1 MEDRLTAL
9 EHQIG
14 ALNESLRTVERRLR
28 ALEDAAGNLPVD
40 EPAADAVAP
49 PLVLGAA
56 PSAASLLS
64 LVGRGF
70 LVLGGAYLVRALT
83 DAGTFPPPAGV
94 ALGLAYSVVWI
105 ALADRSGARGERL
118 TALVHG
124 VLGVAI
130 GYPLV
135 WEASTRFGVLPPVAA
150 AATLGLLTAL
160 VLAAA
165 WRRDLEGL
173 AWTAVL
179 AAVGGSVGL
188 AVATRALD
196 VFGLLLLVLGAGV
209 LWLTYG
215 ERWHGLRW
223 PLALAADAVIL
234 VLTLL
239 VSGRGGPPE
248 EYRGLSAGRALAL
261 ALALFAVYLGSFS
274 VRTLAK
280 RRDVTL
286 FELVQTM
293 AALLVGF
300 GGAVRIARAVGLG
313 AGLLG
318 GVALG
323 LAVACYAVAFAFVER
338 DLGPRNFLFYSSLGL
353 VLTLSASELVT
364 GTALLAVFWG
374 GLGLAAA
381 FLGGRFDRVTL
392 RSHAA
397 VYLAAA
403 ALETGLLAG
412 ALDAF
417 LGAATAPLLRFTTS
431 ALLVLGATFASLAV
445 LAISR
450 PGKERPWPAR
460 IPVQLITLLTVLG
473 GGALAIQVLASAV
486 PGPSG
491 DAGRLAL
498 VRTGVLVTGAT
509 VLAATRG
516 FGSLR
521 ELTAL
526 AYPVLVAAGVKVL
539 LEDLRVGRPA
549 TLFPAFALYGLAL
562 LVVPRVLRG
571 RAVVTTTPPAGATS
585 ASAPQSPT

>member
-1 MEDRLTAL
+1 
-9 EHQIG
+9 
-14 ALNESLRTVERRLR
+14 
-28 ALEDAAGNLPVD
+28 
-40 EPAADAVAP
+40 
-49 PLVLGAA
+49 
-56 PSAASLLS
+56 
-64 LVGRGF
+64 
-70 LVLGGAYLVRALT
+70 VRALT
-83 DAGTFPPPAGV
+83 DAGTLPPPAGV
-94 ALGLAYSVVWI
+94 ALGLVYSVVWI

-135 WEASTRFGVLPPVAA
+135 WEASTRFGVLPPASAA
-150 AATLGLLTAL
+150 GTLGLLTAL
-160 VLAAA
+160 VLAVA

-179 AAVGGSVGL
+179 GAVGGSLGL

-196 VFGLLLLVLGAGV
+196 VFGFLLLVLGAGV

-223 PLALAADAVIL
+223 PLALAADASIL
-234 VLTLL
+234 LLTML
-239 VSGRGGPPE
+239 VSARGGPPE
-248 EYRGLSAGRALAL
+248 EYRALSAGRSLAL

-286 FELVQTM
+286 FELFQTV

-300 GGAVRIARAVGLG
+300 GGAVRVAKAAGLG

-392 RSHAA
+392 RSHSA

-412 ALDAF
+412 ALGSF
-417 LGAATAPLLRFTTS
+417 LGAATAPLPRFTTS
-431 ALLVLGATFASLAV
+431 ALLVLGAAFASLAA
-445 LAISR
+445 LAVSR
-450 PGKERPWPAR
+450 PGKERSWPAR
-460 IPVQLITLLTVLG
+460 IPVQVITLLTVLG

-486 PGPSG
+486 PGTSG

-498 VRTGVLVTGAT
+498 VRTGVLVTGALL
-509 VLAATRG
+509 LASTRG

-526 AYPVLVAAGVKVL
+526 AYPVLVAAGAKVL

-571 RAVVTTTPPAGATS
+571 REVAPPAPAGTS
-585 ASAPQSPT
+585 ASA